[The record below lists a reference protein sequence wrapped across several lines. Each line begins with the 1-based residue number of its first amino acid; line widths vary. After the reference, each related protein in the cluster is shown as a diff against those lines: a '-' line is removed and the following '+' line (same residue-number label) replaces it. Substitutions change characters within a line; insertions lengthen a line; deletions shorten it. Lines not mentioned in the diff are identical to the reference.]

1 MKLDFRT
8 KLCMTVVLSYVLL
21 VGNLQEKHKF
31 IALIL
36 TYLPS
41 CLFCISGYYKKGI
54 KNMLLLSFAYGIQY
68 YLFHY
73 ATGVILS
80 LFLFFT
86 IFILRMIPPITMGMY
101 TFMTTDMCEVISALK
116 KMRVPIQIIIP
127 ITVIARFFYT
137 VKIDYTQIQE
147 AMYLHGLTVKKLIFK
162 PMKLYEYQV
171 VPLLMLLMRTADEV
185 SISAM
190 TRGFSVDRERS
201 SIGSVAFHRLDYFVF
216 LCLLGIIYL
225 FVMGV

>member
-31 IALIL
+31 IALFL

-54 KNMLLLSFAYGIQY
+54 KGILLLSFAYCLQC
-68 YLFHY
+68 YLFNY
-73 ATGVILS
+73 ATGAVLS
-80 LFLFFT
+80 FFLFFT
-86 IFILRMIPPITMGMY
+86 IIILRMIPSIMMGRY
-101 TFMTTDMCEVISALK
+101 TFMTTDMCEIITALK

-127 ITVIARFFYT
+127 ITVMARFFYT
-137 VKIDYTQIQE
+137 VKIDYRQIRE
-147 AMYLHGLTVKKLIFK
+147 AMYLHGLTAKKLIFK

-190 TRGFSVDRERS
+190 TRGLSVDRERS
-201 SIGSVAFHRLDYFVF
+201 SICTVTFHILDYCVF
-216 LCLLGIIYL
+216 LCLIGVL
-225 FVMGV
+225 FLYSL